1 MRVTMNKSI
10 SFYMSIIVLIIWVV
24 YSWIKGPTQTTI
36 DAKFT
41 TIENIN
47 AKIQYIVKFYS
58 GGLLLSGNTP
68 YENGL
73 NSVKLEDILFS
84 MNEER
89 DQEIKKSIV
98 SYYAPYMTSVTD
110 TFDVYSL
117 ATQQAVVDQ
126 MQINMPQDTIF
137 EGKKYKVEKDIWPS
151 KKIVLSYN
159 DTSYLALSLGQFQ
172 DINKRYQGAAP
183 QDFDRFMEVSKRVHK
198 LYKGKLKAKILSA
211 DTVKK
216 LPYIYE
222 ITDETGKTVSKDQEA
237 FDRLKTNLYEDTEF
251 MIWYKR
257 DGFLTSTFFVLLF
270 MTFAFFKKR

>member
-1 MRVTMNKSI
+1 MNKSI
-10 SFYMSIIVLIIWVV
+10 SFYISIIVLIIWVV

-47 AKIQYIVKFYS
+47 AKILYIVKFYS

-68 YENGL
+68 YEKGL
-73 NSVKLEDILFS
+73 KSVKLEDILFS
-84 MNEER
+84 MDGER
-89 DQEIKKSIV
+89 DQEVKKSIV
-98 SYYAPYMTSVTD
+98 SYYAPYMTSITD

-126 MQINMPQDTIF
+126 MQLKMPQDTIF
-137 EGKKYKVEKDIWPS
+137 DGKKYKVEKDIWPS

-159 DTSYLALSLGQFQ
+159 DTSYLALSLSQFQ

-222 ITDETGKTVSKDQEA
+222 ITDETGNTVSKDHEA
-237 FDRLKTNLYEDTEF
+237 FDRLKTTLYEDTEF

-257 DGFLTSTFFVLLF
+257 DGFLTSTFFILLF

>member
-1 MRVTMNKSI
+1 MQVTMNKSI
-10 SFYMSIIVLIIWVV
+10 SFYLSVIVLIIWVV
-24 YSWIKGPTQTTI
+24 YSWIKGPTQTAI

-41 TIENIN
+41 TIENIP
-47 AKIQYIVKFYS
+47 AKIQYIVKSYP
-58 GGLLLSGNTP
+58 GGLLLSGNTH
-68 YENGL
+68 YEKGL

-84 MNEER
+84 MNGER
-89 DQEIKKSIV
+89 DQEVRKSII
-98 SYYAPYMTSVTD
+98 SYFAPYMTSVTD

-117 ATQQAVVDQ
+117 AIQQAVVDQ
-126 MQINMPQDTIF
+126 MQLDIPQDTIF
-137 EGKKYKVEKDIWPS
+137 DGKKYKVEKNIWPS

-159 DTSYLALSLGQFQ
+159 DTSYLALSLSQFQ
-172 DINKRYQGAAP
+172 GINKRYQGAAP

-222 ITDETGKTVSKDQEA
+222 ITDEMGKTVSKDQEA
-237 FDRLKTNLYEDTEF
+237 LDRLKTHLYEDTEF

-257 DGFLTSTFFVLLF
+257 DGFLTSTFCVLLF